1 MIFLLTCKLFQTL
14 LKITFELI
22 DFLKKVSTFNNLLKF
37 VNFFL
42 SNSLILQWLLLLTCS
57 TINFMKVKIYS

>member
-37 VNFFL
+37 VNFFY
-42 SNSLILQWLLLLTCS
+42 QTH
-57 TINFMKVKIYS
+57 